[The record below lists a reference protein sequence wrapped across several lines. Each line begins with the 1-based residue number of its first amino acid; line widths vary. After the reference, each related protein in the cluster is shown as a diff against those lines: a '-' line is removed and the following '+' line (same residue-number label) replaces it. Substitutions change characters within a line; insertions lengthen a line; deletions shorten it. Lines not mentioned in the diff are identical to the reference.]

1 MQYTFTRTLLVILLL
16 LAWQP
21 AAARIL
27 YVRTDGADEAAR
39 NGLTASSAWK
49 TVAYASGRAIGRGD
63 TIRVGTGLFAETQ
76 RVLLAPGVSLIG
88 EGPALTLITT
98 NRDDVVIEMES
109 KVPTKE
115 LGKQTVQ
122 SLTIDG
128 RERHMTGIHAT
139 RRDSLSFT
147 DLVFKDCRAGALS
160 VYGLWEDGIETNP
173 PSFYIRGIRITRVT
187 ITNCGQTEPYGGGAA
202 IFIGSIDGAEL
213 SDIRIVNQP
222 GISEAHGI
230 KFVAGWLRNVYIH
243 HCDIT
248 VPVITSGPWPGQ
260 AFPLEFFHLAGGNR
274 VHDVRGT
281 GSLSFVGGYK
291 GNSTYSIEVYN
302 NRLTENGGVE
312 LALSDANVHHNVFES
327 GIMSWGTGNSFDNP
341 TLDNNLI
348 HHNTFLN
355 GNASDTDVGVLQNKQ
370 GTGLRVYNNTFVNV
384 AEPVRILSSAGGA
397 ITHFRVHNN
406 LALNNTHLLGGTHT
420 ASAGAVVSH
429 NFSDRSVSVT
439 DPASP
444 ITARDNRTGNP
455 GLTLSGQKP
464 HPYYAP
470 SDAASPLVNAGLN
483 LGLAYLG
490 VMPDIGAYEFSQ
502 PMQAI
507 RSFAPAFATPGS
519 RISLTGNGFSGVTG
533 VQFNGV
539 PALFTPQN
547 DNTITAT
554 VPPGAAP
561 GPLSVTS
568 AAGTSYSALPF
579 SYPYPIVT
587 AVQPAQAEIGV
598 SITLRG
604 KFFTGLTSVRFNGV
618 PALTFTVPNDSTA
631 TVVIPAGATSG
642 RLELT
647 NAAGTSP
654 ENYLYRVLLAPIIT
668 GMDPTDGPP
677 ISVVTLAGRYFTGT
691 TAVRFGELEAASFL
705 VDNDSTLRASV
716 PHGVRRAKI
725 AVQNPA
731 GTGYSPREFGP
742 DEPTATEPSPA
753 HNPPEAFPNP
763 ASNWVQLSGATLTAG
778 AWTVTVLDLLG
789 HDLTGLLSAIPTTR
803 LTLDVSRL
811 PPGCYVLRFDTA
823 AQVFTRRLI
832 IAR

>member
-1 MQYTFTRTLLVILLL
+1 MQYTFTSVLVSIML
-16 LAWQP
+16 LALQP
-21 AAARIL
+21 ATARTL
-27 YVRTDGADEAAR
+27 YVRTDGADEAGR
-39 NGLTASSAWK
+39 TGLTASSAWK
-49 TVAYASGRAIGRGD
+49 TVAYAAGRATGRGD
-63 TIRVGTGLFAETQ
+63 TIRIGTGLFPETQ
-76 RVLLAPGVSLIG
+76 RVLLSPGVSLIG
-88 EGPALTLITT
+88 EGPTRTILTT

-122 SLTIDG
+122 ALTIDG
-128 RERHMTGIHAT
+128 QARHVTGIHTT

-147 DLVFKDCRAGALS
+147 DLVFRNCRAGALS
-160 VYGLWEDGIETNP
+160 VYGLWEDGIETHP
-173 PSFYIRGIRITRVT
+173 PSFYIHGIYVTRID
-187 ITNCGQTEPYGGGAA
+187 ITNCGQTETYGGGAA

-213 SDIRIVNQP
+213 SNIKIVNQP

-230 KFVAGWLRNVYIH
+230 KFVAGWLRNVHIH

-260 AFPLEFFHLAGGNR
+260 AFPIEFFHLAGGNR
-274 VHDVRGT
+274 VHDVTGT

-291 GNSTYSIEVYN
+291 GNSAYSIEVYN

-355 GNASDTDVGVLQNKQ
+355 GNPSDTDIGVLQNRK
-370 GTGLRVYNNTFVNV
+370 GMGLRVYNNTFVNV
-384 AEPVRILSSAGGA
+384 AEPVRILSSAAGP
-397 ITHFRVHNN
+397 ITNFQIYNN
-406 LALNNTHLLGGTHT
+406 LALGNTHLLGGTHT
-420 ASAGAVVSH
+420 ASTGAVAAR
-429 NFSDRSVSVT
+429 NFSDRSVSVA
-439 DPASP
+439 DPSSP
-444 ITARDNRTGNP
+444 VAIRENRTGNP
-455 GLTLSGQKP
+455 GLMLSGQKP
-464 HPYYAP
+464 QPYYAP
-470 SDAASPLVNAGLN
+470 SGAVSPLVNAGLN
-483 LGLAYLG
+483 VGLAYLG
-490 VMPDIGAYEFSQ
+490 VMPDIGAYELGQ
-502 PMQAI
+502 PVQVI

-519 RISLTGNGFSGVTG
+519 RVSLTGTGFTGVTE

-547 DNTITAT
+547 DTAITAT

-568 AAGTSYSALPF
+568 AAGISYSALPF

-587 AVQPAQAEIGV
+587 AAQPAQAEIGA

-604 KFFTGLTSVRFNGV
+604 KFFTGLTRVRFNGV
-618 PALTFTVPNDSTA
+618 PALSFTVPNDSTA
-631 TVVIPAGATSG
+631 TVVIPVGATSG

-647 NAAGTSP
+647 NAVGTST
-654 ENYLYRVLLAPIIT
+654 ENYFYQVLLAPVIT
-668 GMDPTDGPP
+668 SMDPTDGPP

-725 AVQNPA
+725 AVQNPV

-763 ASNWVQLSGATLTAG
+763 AGTWVQLSGPTPTAG

-789 HDLTGLLSAIPTTR
+789 HDLTGLLSPIPATR